1 MADETKDSGIIAE
14 IKEGVEGFTKK
25 AEEISKTVTEIS
37 ASVQKVNGDLT
48 TVLDWKVKKDEAD
61 KADAEK
67 LATVIKAQD
76 EMLGKMKDIHLGE
89 KLDKDNFKS
98 VLMKGLTDRKND
110 LSNYKN
116 SRTPIALDLKVVGDI
131 GSGNFTTSGTQTFAG
146 PTMIPGVQGLAY
158 RRQHMRDILGT
169 TPVTTDSVAV
179 IRAVAGEGGPTGVA
193 TGTLKPQSDG
203 DWVKV
208 IIPITKV
215 AHYYTIPEEW
225 LEDVSWLAS
234 DITNTGIE
242 ELLKV
247 EDNKIVSNVTAG
259 EFGGLVQNST
269 AFAAPTGLAL
279 GIEAANN
286 YDVLVAAMTQLR
298 NANRDPNMI
307 ITDNDSYARMILT
320 KATTG
325 EYVFGAPN
333 VSIPNVFGV
342 PIYPMTVTAL
352 ADKFIVGDRNQA
364 TVAVRAGIS
373 VRFYDQHANNAI
385 YNLVTVVIEER
396 IALVV
401 KRTDAFI
408 YGDFSDSRA
417 ALETA

>member
-1 MADETKDSGIIAE
+1 MDQELKKVLDELQKNLEAAVTE
-14 IKEGVEGFTKK
+14 K
-25 AEEISKTVTEIS
+25 AKEEITAQIKALTPKEDDVT
-37 ASVQKVNGDLT
+37 
-48 TVLDWKVKKDEAD
+48 WKSDIEGIKQWQVKKDEAD
-61 KADAEK
+61 KKNQEALDIIIAERK
-67 LATVIKAQD
+67 NIKVPHIAGD
-76 EMLGKMKDIHLGE
+76 FPKES
-89 KLDKDNFKS
+89 FKE
-98 VLMKGLTDRKND
+98 VLTKGLVEKADQLK
-110 LSNYKN
+110 NYKN
-116 SRTPIALDLKVVGDI
+116 SRTPIDLQLKVVGDV
-131 GSGNFTTSGTQTFAG
+131 GTANFTTSGTVTFNG
-146 PTMIPGVQGLAY
+146 PTMIPGVWGPQY
-158 RRQHMRDILGT
+158 RRTRMRDILGT
-169 TPVTTDSVAV
+169 TPVNSDSVAV
-179 IRAVAGEGGPTGVA
+179 IRAVAGEGGPTGVV
-193 TGTLKPQSDG
+193 TGAVKPQSDR

-225 LEDVSWLAS
+225 LEDTSWLAA
-234 DITNTGIE
+234 DITETGIND
-242 ELLKV
+242 LMNV
-247 EDNKIVSNVTAG
+247 EDNKIISNVTAG

-269 AFAAPTGLAL
+269 AYASPTGLAL

-298 NANRDPNMI
+298 NANRDPNFI
-307 ITDNDSYARMILT
+307 VTDNDAYARMILT

-352 ADKFIVGDRNQA
+352 ADKFIVGDRSQA
-364 TVAVRAGIS
+364 TVAVRSGVS

-401 KRTDAFI
+401 KNTAAFV
-408 YGDFSDSRA
+408 YGDFSDART